1 MKIQYEDSV
10 RSDPSIPA
18 GTPVGGTWFGY
29 SLRLL
34 TARFD
39 GVSTRYHLFFTHTT
53 RLVTA

>member
-29 SLRLL
+29 YLRLL
-34 TARFD
+34 SARFD